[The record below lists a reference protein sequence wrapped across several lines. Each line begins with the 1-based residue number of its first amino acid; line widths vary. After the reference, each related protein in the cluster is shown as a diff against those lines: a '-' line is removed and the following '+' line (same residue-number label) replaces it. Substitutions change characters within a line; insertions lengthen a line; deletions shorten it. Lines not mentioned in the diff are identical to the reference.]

1 MIEYAMAAIA
11 FLIAMFRP
19 VTDAQFTVLMAYS
32 AWCLYLGTRALRTAL
47 VRPSKPKDERT
58 N

>member
-1 MIEYAMAAIA
+1 MIEYAMAVIT

-19 VTDAQFTVLMAYS
+19 VTDMQFTVLMMYS
-32 AWCLYLGTRALRTAL
+32 AWGLYLGTKALRTAL
-47 VRPSKPKDERT
+47 VKPSKPKDERT

>member
-19 VTDAQFTVLMAYS
+19 VTDAQFTVLMMYS
-32 AWCLYLGTRALRTAL
+32 ALCLYLGSKALRMAL
-47 VRPSKPKDERT
+47 VKTSKPKDERT